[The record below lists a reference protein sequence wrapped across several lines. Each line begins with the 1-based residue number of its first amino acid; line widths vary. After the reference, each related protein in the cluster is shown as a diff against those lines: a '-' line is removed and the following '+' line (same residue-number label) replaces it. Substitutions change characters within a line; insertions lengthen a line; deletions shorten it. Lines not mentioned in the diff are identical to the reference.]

1 MFGSV
6 ALSTHSIND
15 YTPIVGAEAIDDLR
29 RLAEPLRGTRLLALS
44 SPGASGAV
52 RSLLQSSTPLFADLG
67 IEAHWQQVR
76 VSSEYLEMDRI
87 IRRALSGLQ
96 VEWSPKI
103 EPEWRKFNLSNARF
117 FDEEFDIIIVH
128 HTASVGL
135 HAALDQLQ
143 GKPPAGV
150 WLWDSHRDYR
160 VALPEV
166 WSMLRPHADAFD
178 AAIYDYKPFIRM
190 DSPTKRQVVIAPG
203 VDPLGPRSAPVTDA
217 VRDTIISQR
226 GLDSTRPILAQIVLS
241 LREDDPMRVM
251 DTYELVKRQRPDVQ
265 LLVVNMLSD
274 GADLTREL
282 NRLRKRGLAIGDV
295 VVLTDMDR
303 VGNVELSA
311 LRDNATVLI
320 HEGMPRGIS
329 IELLEEMWQAR
340 PIVSGR
346 SPVAEAVLSRPRVG
360 ILADTAPEQAHAIVR
375 LLNRPAEAQ
384 RIGAAAK
391 ARVGAHHLIT
401 HHIAGYLK
409 LFQQVSRKRR
419 SSRTTPARNR
429 ES

>member
-6 ALSTHSIND
+6 ALSTHSIDD
-15 YTPIVGAEAIDDLR
+15 YAPIVGNDAIADLR
-29 RLAEPLRGTRLLALS
+29 RLAEPLRGLRLLALS

-52 RSLLQSSTPLFADLG
+52 RSLLQSSIPLFSDLG

-76 VSSEYLEMDRI
+76 VSSEYLDMDRT
-87 IRRALSGLQ
+87 IRGALSGTPAR
-96 VEWSPKI
+96 WPANI
-103 EPEWRKFNLSNARF
+103 EAEWREFNLANARL
-117 FDEEFDIIIVH
+117 FDEEFDIVVVH

-135 HAALDQLQ
+135 LGALNQLH
-143 GKPPAGV
+143 GKRPAGA

-160 VALPEV
+160 VALPEA

-190 DSPTKRQVVIAPG
+190 DSPTKRRVVIPPG
-203 VDPLGPRSAPVTDA
+203 VDPLGPRSGPVSSA
-217 VRDTIISQR
+217 ISDTILRQH

-251 DTYELVKRQRPDVQ
+251 DTYELVKRERPDVQ
-265 LLVVNMLSD
+265 LLVLNMLTD
-274 GADLTREL
+274 GEDLTGTL
-282 NRLRKRGLAIGDV
+282 NSLRQRGSDIGDV
-295 VVLTDMDR
+295 VVVTEMDR
-303 VGNVELSA
+303 VGNIELSA

-320 HEGMPRGIS
+320 HQGMPRGIS
-329 IELLEEMWQAR
+329 VELLEEMWQAR

-375 LLNRPAEAQ
+375 LLNRPAEAD
-384 RIGAAAK
+384 RLGAAAK
-391 ARVGAHHLIT
+391 ARVASHHLIT
-401 HHIAGYLK
+401 HHAAGYLK
-409 LFQQVSRKRR
+409 LFQQVSRKR
-419 SSRTTPARNR
+419 SKNRN
-429 ES
+429 S

>member
-1 MFGSV
+1 
-6 ALSTHSIND
+6 
-15 YTPIVGAEAIDDLR
+15 
-29 RLAEPLRGTRLLALS
+29 
-44 SPGASGAV
+44 
-52 RSLLQSSTPLFADLG
+52 
-67 IEAHWQQVR
+67 
-76 VSSEYLEMDRI
+76 
-87 IRRALSGLQ
+87 
-96 VEWSPKI
+96 
-103 EPEWRKFNLSNARF
+103 
-117 FDEEFDIIIVH
+117 
-128 HTASVGL
+128 
-135 HAALDQLQ
+135 
-143 GKPPAGV
+143 
-150 WLWDSHRDYR
+150 
-160 VALPEV
+160 
-166 WSMLRPHADAFD
+166 
-178 AAIYDYKPFIRM
+178 
-190 DSPTKRQVVIAPG
+190 
-203 VDPLGPRSAPVTDA
+203 
-217 VRDTIISQR
+217 
-226 GLDSTRPILAQIVLS
+226 
-241 LREDDPMRVM
+241 M

-391 ARVGAHHLIT
+391 ARVGSHHLIT

-429 ES
+429 EF